1 MGDEPKSSIAP
12 AALVA
17 DDAPNGVGATMRGE
31 PAALVEAVLD
41 RHALVMAAQGHL
53 SRRTFL
59 RGTASCPALLATL
72 LPEAA
77 LIDLLDRA
85 AGAVCA
91 EGWCDGTFWD
101 DGTGWV

>member
-1 MGDEPKSSIAP
+1 VGDEPKSSLAP

-17 DDAPNGVGATMRGE
+17 DAAARGVGVPMRGE
-31 PAALVEAVLD
+31 PTASFEAVVH
-41 RHALVMAAQGHL
+41 RQALLLAAQGHL

-59 RGTASCPALLATL
+59 RGTAACPALLTTL
-72 LPEAA
+72 SPEPA

-85 AGAVCA
+85 AGVVRA
-91 EGWCDGTFWD
+91 EDWGDGTFWD